1 MSALLQPGQVPGA
14 RPAAEALPDAAR
26 HLPGPEGVRLAVR
39 RFARNR
45 LAVVGLGLV
54 GFFILFCFVGPYLYP
69 TDQTH
74 TTLSQVNLAPSAKH
88 LLGTDAVGHDE
99 LGRLMF
105 GGKVSLLVGLAAGI
119 LATVIGTLWGAAAG
133 YAGGWIDA
141 AMMRVVDAGIAIPA
155 LFILLVVSAISTP
168 DTFGLVI
175 ILGFVSWLVPS
186 RLIRA
191 ETLTLKNRDYVLTL
205 RAIGGTH
212 TRAVTR
218 HILPNSVSTIIVAAT
233 FQVADAILLIAYVSY
248 LGLGVRPP
256 ATDWGGML
264 SAGLTAAYSGR
275 WWLIVPPG
283 LAIILVVCA
292 FNAIGDGLRD
302 AFDARTGP
310 GGRG

>member
-1 MSALLQPGQVPGA
+1 MSAVLQPGQVPGTG
-14 RPAAEALPDAAR
+14 PTTEAPTA
-26 HLPGPEGVRLAVR
+26 GVTGTRLAVR

-45 LAVVGLGLV
+45 LAVAGLAVVVL
-54 GFFILFCFVGPYLYP
+54 FLLFCFVGPHLYV

-74 TTLSQVNLAPSAKH
+74 TELSRVNLPPSGAH

-99 LGRLMF
+99 LGRLMY
-105 GGKVSLLVGLAAGI
+105 GGQVSLLVGLAAGV
-119 LATVIGTLWGAAAG
+119 LATVIGTLWGSVAG

-155 LFILLVVSAISTP
+155 LFVLLVISAITTP
-168 DTFGLVI
+168 GVPGLVL
-175 ILGFVSWLVPS
+175 ILGLVSWLVPS

-212 TRAVTR
+212 TRAITR
-218 HILPNSVSTIIVAAT
+218 HVLPNSVSTIVVAAT
-233 FQVADAILLIAYVSY
+233 FQVADAILLVAYVSY
-248 LGLGVRPP
+248 LGLGVQPP

-275 WWLIVPPG
+275 WWLILPPG
-283 LAIILVVCA
+283 LAVILVVCA

-302 AFDARTGP
+302 AFDVR
-310 GGRG
+310 GRG